1 VTETRSQLVLDTSEL
16 GRGAGIMRE
25 LHKTVAAPADLQVP
39 LIGVPEGAPLDLDIR
54 LETVED
60 GILAMVEV
68 SGETKG
74 ECGRCL
80 DAFTQPL
87 DITFQELYVYPEAV
101 EQSEEDDESADVQ
114 YEIED
119 DLLDLE
125 PALRDAIGLSLP
137 FQPVCSADCPGLCS
151 VCGVRL
157 VDNPDHYHEDLDP
170 RWSALEA
177 LLHEKKE
184 EG

>member
-1 VTETRSQLVLDTSEL
+1 
-16 GRGAGIMRE
+16 MRK
-25 LHKTVAAPADLQVP
+25 LHKTVPAPADLQVP
-39 LIGVPEGAPLDLDIR
+39 LIGVPEGAPLELDIR
-54 LETVED
+54 LEPVED
-60 GILAMVEV
+60 GVLATVDV
-68 SGETKG
+68 AGETKG

-87 DITFQELYVYPEAV
+87 DLTVQEFYAYPGSNEEV
-101 EQSEEDDESADVQ
+101 ETDEEDADET

-151 VCGVRL
+151 VCGVHL
-157 VDNPDHYHEDLDP
+157 VDDPDHYHEDIDP

>member
-1 VTETRSQLVLDTSEL
+1 VTETRSELVLDTSDL
-16 GRGAGIMRE
+16 GRGPGHMRK
-25 LHKTVAAPADLQVP
+25 LQKTVPAPADLKVP
-39 LIGVPEGAPLDLDIR
+39 LIGVPEGSPLELDIR
-54 LETVED
+54 LETLED
-60 GILAMVEV
+60 GVLATVDV

-87 DITFQELYVYPEAV
+87 DVTIQELYLHPEAAAQV
-101 EQSEEDDESADVQ
+101 DDEDETADVV
-114 YEIED
+114 YKLED

-125 PALRDAIGLSLP
+125 PALRDAVGLSLP

-151 VCGVRL
+151 VCGAHL
-157 VDNPDHYHEDLDP
+157 VDDPDHYHEDLDP

>member
-1 VTETRSQLVLDTSEL
+1 MTATRSELVLDTGDL
-16 GRGAGIMRE
+16 GRGAGISRE
-25 LHKTVAAPADLQVP
+25 LQKTVAAPADLKVP
-39 LIGVPEGAPLDLDIR
+39 LIGVPEGSPLELDIR
-54 LETVED
+54 LETLED
-60 GILAMVEV
+60 GILATVDVTGET
-68 SGETKG
+68 SGE
-74 ECGRCL
+74 CARCL
-80 DAFTQPL
+80 DAFTRPL
-87 DITFQELYVYPEAV
+87 HVTIQELYLYPEAAAQV
-101 EQSEEDDESADVQ
+101 DAEDETADVT

-125 PALRDAIGLSLP
+125 PALRDAVGLSLP

-151 VCGVRL
+151 VCGVHL

>member
-1 VTETRSQLVLDTSEL
+1 MTESRSEFVIDTSDL
-16 GRGAGIMRE
+16 GRGAGTMRK
-25 LHKTVAAPADLQVP
+25 LHRTALTPADLKNPV
-39 LIGVPEGAPLDLDIR
+39 IGVPEGSNLDLEIR

-60 GILAMVEV
+60 GILATVDV
-68 SGETKG
+68 VGELRG

-80 DAFTQPL
+80 DPIEEPL
-87 DITFQELYVYPEAV
+87 ELQVQEMFLYPEAAADV
-101 EQSEEDDESADVQ
+101 DEDDDSDVQ
-114 YEIED
+114 YEVKDEEI
-119 DLLDLE
+119 DLE

-151 VCGVRL
+151 VCGVHL
-157 VDNPDHYHEDLDP
+157 VDDPDHYHEDRDP

-177 LLHEKKE
+177 LLHEKKD